1 MIKSMSQRF
10 NKIAPEIYYNGQ
22 GLSNLI
28 VSSLKYN
35 GRARLMNRG
44 NSIDLYSFVFKNYP
58 KELDGLLASEIIVF
72 LEDKYD
78 IEVEAVFVKRG
89 TVDPN
94 RVISLILE
102 YKFDEKNIRIT
113 LLNKY
118 KEALPNDR
126 FKDIY

>member
-10 NKIAPEIYYNGQ
+10 NKIAPEIYYNEQ

-44 NSIDLYSFVFKNYP
+44 NSIDLYSFVFKSYP

-72 LEDKYD
+72 LEERYD

-89 TVDPN
+89 DKDPN

-102 YKFDEKNIRIT
+102 YKFDNKNIRIT